1 MKATL
6 AAIADGASVGAGDK
20 LNVQGVFDTIFA
32 DTFPAVHARM
42 VVVVRLQLEP
52 ADAAREYTCECGS
65 WTARDGASSSRPP
78 GRTSATCFVHGGP
91 VDTQEPE
98 QALFWIHPEHPHLH
112 MTVPIGG
119 PLSRFVVDYAAHLI
133 RSLQDSEAA

>member
-1 MKATL
+1 MSGPVNVEQATAL
-6 AAIADGASVGAGDK
+6 LTDI
-20 LNVQGVFDTIFA
+20 T
-32 DTFPAVHARM
+32 R
-42 VVVVRLQLEP
+42 
-52 ADAAREYTCECGS
+52 
-65 WTARDGASSSRPP
+65 P
-78 GRTSATCFVHGGP
+78 GRTTGGIEVGALLEAWGFVHGGA